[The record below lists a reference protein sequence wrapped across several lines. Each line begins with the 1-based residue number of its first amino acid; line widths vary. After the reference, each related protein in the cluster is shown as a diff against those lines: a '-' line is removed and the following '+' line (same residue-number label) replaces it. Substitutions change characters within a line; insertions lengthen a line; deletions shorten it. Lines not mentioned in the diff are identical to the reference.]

1 MENFKKKIKF
11 RFQLCTM
18 YMCSGTM
25 LYFLLQRLTEN
36 VPDFSKGMLTGLL
49 VGGDLLALIYMIRC
63 CILLRDEKKLKEEY
77 IKSTDE
83 RNNEISKETM
93 RTASVI
99 TLMCTS
105 LAIIITGFFSITVS
119 MTLFIDLTVSTLIV
133 LLVNAFY
140 KKKM

>member
-1 MENFKKKIKF
+1 MEDFKKKIKF

-18 YMCSGTM
+18 YTCSGTM

-49 VGGDLLALIYMIRC
+49 VGGDLLAVFYMIRC
-63 CILLRDEKKLKEEY
+63 FVLLHDEKKLKEAY
-77 IKSTDE
+77 IKSADE
-83 RNNEISKETM
+83 RNKEISKETM

-99 TLMCTS
+99 SLMCTG
-105 LAIIITGFFSITVS
+105 LAIIVTGFFSKVIATTLFAEMTASALITV
-119 MTLFIDLTVSTLIV
+119 IV
-133 LLVNAFY
+133 NIFY

>member
-1 MENFKKKIKF
+1 
-11 RFQLCTM
+11 
-18 YMCSGTM
+18 M
-25 LYFLLQRLTEN
+25 LYFVLQRLTEN
-36 VPDFSKGMLTGLL
+36 VPDFSRGMLTGLL
-49 VGGDLLALIYMIRC
+49 VGGDLLALVYMIRC
-63 CILLRDEKKLKEEY
+63 FVLLSDEKKLKEAY
-77 IKSTDE
+77 IKSKDE

-119 MTLFIDLTVSTLIV
+119 MTLFADLTISTLIV

>member
-83 RNNEISKETM
+83 RNNEISKDTM

-119 MTLFIDLTVSTLIV
+119 MTLFIDLTVSTLIL

>member
-1 MENFKKKIKF
+1 MEQFKKKIHF

-49 VGGDLLALIYMIRC
+49 VGGDLLALVYMIRC
-63 CILLRDEKKLKEEY
+63 FILLRDEKKLKEEY

-119 MTLFIDLTVSTLIV
+119 MTLFADLTVSTLIV

>member
-1 MENFKKKIKF
+1 MEEFKKKIKF

-18 YMCSGTM
+18 YTCSGLM
-25 LYFLLQRLTEN
+25 LYFLLSRFTEN
-36 VPDFSKGMLTGLL
+36 VPDFSRGMLAGLL
-49 VGGDLLALIYMIRC
+49 VGGDLLAAFYMIRC
-63 CILLRDEKKLKEEY
+63 FVLLHDEKKLKEAY
-77 IKSTDE
+77 IKSKDE
-83 RNNEISKETM
+83 RNKEISKETM

-119 MTLFIDLTVSTLIV
+119 TTLFIDLTVSTLIV
-133 LLVNAFY
+133 LLVNTFY

>member
-1 MENFKKKIKF
+1 MEEFKKKIKF

-49 VGGDLLALIYMIRC
+49 VGGDLLALVYMIRC
-63 CILLRDEKKLKEEY
+63 FVLLRDEKKLKEAY
-77 IKSTDE
+77 IKSKDE

-99 TLMCTS
+99 TLMCTG

-119 MTLFIDLTVSTLIV
+119 MTLFADLTVSTLIV

>member
-1 MENFKKKIKF
+1 MEEFKKKIKF

-25 LYFLLQRLTEN
+25 LYFVLQRLTEN

>member
-1 MENFKKKIKF
+1 MEEFKKKIKF

-25 LYFLLQRLTEN
+25 LYFLLSRFTEN
-36 VPDFSKGMLTGLL
+36 VPDFSRGMLAGLL
-49 VGGDLLALIYMIRC
+49 VGGDLLAVFYMIRC
-63 CILLRDEKKLKEEY
+63 FVLLHDEKKLKEAY
-77 IKSTDE
+77 IKSADE
-83 RNNEISKETM
+83 RNKEIYKETM

-99 TLMCTS
+99 SLLCTG

-119 MTLFIDLTVSTLIV
+119 MTLFADLTVSTLIV

-140 KKKM
+140 NKKM

>member
-1 MENFKKKIKF
+1 MEEFKKKIRF

-18 YMCSGTM
+18 YMCSGSM
-25 LYFLLQRLTEN
+25 LYFILQRITEN
-36 VPDFSKGMLTGLL
+36 IPDFSKGMLTGLL
-49 VGGDLLALIYMIRC
+49 VGGDLLALFYMIRC
-63 CILLRDEKKLKEEY
+63 FILLSDDKKLKEAY
-77 IKSTDE
+77 IKSNDE

-99 TLMCTS
+99 TLMCTG

-119 MTLFIDLTVSTLIV
+119 TTLFINLTASTLITV
-133 LLVNAFY
+133 LVNAYY

>member
-1 MENFKKKIKF
+1 MEKFKKIIQF

-18 YMCSGTM
+18 YIGSGTT
-25 LYFLLQRLTEN
+25 LYFVLQRLIEN
-36 VPDFSKGMLTGLL
+36 IPDFSKGMLTGLL

-63 CILLRDEKKLKEEY
+63 FILLRDEKKLKEAY
-77 IKSTDE
+77 IKSKDE

-99 TLMCTS
+99 TLMCTG

-119 MTLFIDLTVSTLIV
+119 MTLFADLTVSTLIV

-140 KKKM
+140 NKKM